1 MSDLL
6 KYHDAALKSVQ
17 AARLL
22 WLLAEAAQR
31 GIDLRDQCPTD
42 AEPVRQ
48 AYRAALQAA
57 IEQTLDE
64 LRDALNVAGK
74 APDALRL
81 AIMQAGAGKH
91 TILGCAGVSAHDS
104 AIKLGEALLR
114 PKPFC
119 APSNSDALANAL
131 PIYANHPD
139 ALAELDAAAAAL
151 EAERLAVAVD
161 EPAGA
166 GGETEVKA
174 KGGAKGKRGRPKVQ
188 PTTADAKPAIP
199 DAKLAEC
206 WKGGKGTYASKKEL
220 AQSFGMKY
228 DDVKRALDR
237 HRKQSKAAKRKK

>member
-1 MSDLL
+1 MSDLHV
-6 KYHDAALKSVQ
+6 YHDAAVKSVQ

-42 AEPVRQ
+42 AAEVRQ
-48 AYRAALQAA
+48 AYRDALPAA
-57 IEQTLDE
+57 IDQHLDD

-81 AIMQAGAGKH
+81 AIMRAGKGNH
-91 TILGCAGVSAHDS
+91 TILGCAGISAHD
-104 AIKLGEALLR
+104 AALKLGATLLR

-119 APSNSDALANAL
+119 APSNSDALANVA
-131 PIYANHPD
+131 PIYVAYPH
-139 ALAELDAAAAAL
+139 ALTELDAAAAAL